1 LLDQIKEY
9 KKDSSTTIVIEV
21 VIVCMDVTLLGKFP
35 MERKLLDLKRGAE
48 AEPVQ
53 DIVVKGAGVIWLLVV
68 LKEEHI
74 LEKLSV
80 WKVENI
86 LLALYTI
93 YVWALEE
100 MAQVIVGQP
109 VVTVLEDVQ
118 HMQTDLDLLTFVPQ
132 ADRADIIFIVLVV
145 VT

>member
-1 LLDQIKEY
+1 
-9 KKDSSTTIVIEV
+9 
-21 VIVCMDVTLLGKFP
+21 
-35 MERKLLDLKRGAE
+35 LKRGAE